1 MDERQGRY
9 DREVKIQPTEAPEGT
24 NKENERKI
32 IFAEVTRETFQ
43 DPYWLEVPAI
53 PGRME
58 VQVVA
63 VSLR

>member
-1 MDERQGRY
+1 MDERQGQY
-9 DREVKIQPTEAPEGT
+9 NREVKIQPTETPEGT

-32 IFAEVTRETFQ
+32 IFAEVMRETFQ
-43 DPYWLEVPAI
+43 DPYWLEVPEI
-53 PGRME
+53 PVRME